1 MTLFETFIKYIRY
14 ELNLS
19 THTVLSYSSDLS
31 QFVTFLSGGDCTAT
45 LAHNSIDARRIT
57 TGDVRAWMASL
68 SAAGLS
74 LRSVHRKLQALRAFF
89 KYAMKTGVIEENPC
103 DSVELAKAKMP
114 LPQYVRPD
122 AMDEVL
128 SEEIDGEN
136 FEEVRDSLIVE
147 MLYDTG
153 IRRSE
158 LVGLKD
164 SDVSTARGELKVL
177 GKRNKERI
185 VPFAPVLA
193 EKIELYRRLRN
204 REVGDSDVFFVR
216 CNGEPLY
223 PGLVYR
229 VVKNA
234 LASTGLEKRSPHVLR
249 HSFASAMLN
258 DGAEIN
264 SVKELLGHQNLSA
277 TQIYTHI
284 TISELKHDY
293 QQAHPRATKKGG

>member
-1 MTLFETFIKYIRY
+1 
-14 ELNLS
+14 
-19 THTVLSYSSDLS
+19 
-31 QFVTFLSGGDCTAT
+31 
-45 LAHNSIDARRIT
+45 
-57 TGDVRAWMASL
+57 
-68 SAAGLS
+68 
-74 LRSVHRKLQALRAFF
+74 
-89 KYAMKTGVIEENPC
+89 
-103 DSVELAKAKMP
+103 MP

-128 SEEIDGEN
+128 SEELDGEN

-284 TISELKHDY
+284 TISELKHNY